1 MRDTTFRLDHYLEIE
16 PGYYDKVYR
25 RGRGVQ
31 WFWHHHRL
39 RLVES
44 KLPPD
49 CRRLLDLGCG
59 PGTFLGNL
67 KRPVES
73 ALGIDL
79 AEPQIAYARENY
91 PRPGFEFQ
99 VADVR
104 DAALEQQ
111 FDAAVSIEVIE
122 HLPPDEVGGFLR
134 DAYAVLRPGGH
145 LILSTPNA
153 RSLWPLLEW
162 LVSLVGPVDYRE
174 QHLGL
179 FSRKSLAEAVG
190 KAGFEPVSAE
200 TFFVAAPFVA
210 PLSRRLA
217 AGLLGLERRIL
228 PTLGAEILLVA
239 RRPR

>member
-44 KLPPD
+44 KLPVD
-49 CRRLLDLGCG
+49 CKSLLDLGCG

-67 KRPVES
+67 KRPVET

-79 AEPQIAYARENY
+79 AEPQIAYAQEHY
-91 PRPGFEFQ
+91 SRPGFEFR

-104 DAALEQQ
+104 DAALERR
-111 FDAAVSIEVIE
+111 FDAVVSVEVIE
-122 HLPPDEVGGFLR
+122 HLPPAEVGGFLR

-153 RSLWPLLEW
+153 KSLWPLLEW
-162 LVSLVGPVDYRE
+162 LVSLVGPVDYRQ

-179 FSRKSLAEAVG
+179 FNRKSLTRAVAE
-190 KAGFEPVSAE
+190 AGFEPVSAE

-217 AGLLGLERRIL
+217 AGLLELERRVL
-228 PTLGAEILLVA
+228 PALGAELLLVA
-239 RRPR
+239 RRPL

>member
-1 MRDTTFRLDHYLEIE
+1 MRETTFRLDHYLEIE

-44 KLPPD
+44 KVPAD
-49 CRRLLDLGCG
+49 CKRLLDLGCG

-73 ALGIDL
+73 ALGLDL
-79 AEPQIAYARENY
+79 AEPQIAYAREHY
-91 PRPGFEFQ
+91 ARPGFEFR

-104 DAALEQQ
+104 DAALEQG
-111 FDAAVSIEVIE
+111 FDTAVSIEVIE
-122 HLPPDEVGGFLR
+122 HLPPAEVGGFLR

-145 LILSTPNA
+145 LILTTPNA
-153 RSLWPLLEW
+153 KSLWPLLEW
-162 LVSLVGPVDYRE
+162 LVSQVGPVDYRQ

-179 FSRKSLAEAVG
+179 FDRKSLVRAVTE
-190 KAGFEPVSAE
+190 AGFEPVLAE

-210 PLSRRLA
+210 PLSGSFA
-217 AGLLGLERRIL
+217 AGLLGLERRFL
-228 PTLGAEILLVA
+228 PALGAELLLVA
-239 RRPR
+239 RRPA